1 MCCILDDASWF
12 ESFKILLTVTWGRM
26 LIITG
31 DTNFDLLKPEDNL
44 VKQYSGIL
52 DVFGPQQV
60 IKQPTHVTRLSRTLI
75 DHLITNQPMQVTAS
89 GIIPCSIVSNHD
101 SLYACINVHVPHF
114 EPRYKFIR
122 DTKSLGEQLF
132 IDNFSKLPLSVTP
145 FLDDPDEQ
153 LDSLNL
159 LFAECPREMHH
170 CRK

>member
-1 MCCILDDASWF
+1 
-12 ESFKILLTVTWGRM
+12 
-26 LIITG
+26 
-31 DTNFDLLKPEDNL
+31 
-44 VKQYSGIL
+44 
-52 DVFGPQQV
+52 
-60 IKQPTHVTRLSRTLI
+60 
-75 DHLITNQPMQVTAS
+75 MQVTAS

-101 SLYACINVHVPHF
+101 SLYACINVRVPHF

-132 IDNFSKLPLSVTP
+132 IDNFSELPLSVTP

-170 CRK
+170 CRKWKWRILLHRGWRHHI

>member
-1 MCCILDDASWF
+1 MQAGLKAL
-12 ESFKILLTVTWGRM
+12 KILLTVTWDRM

-52 DVFGPQQV
+52 DVFGPHQV

-101 SLYACINVHVPHF
+101 SLYACINVRVPHF
-114 EPRYKFIR
+114 EPRYKFKYGIPR
-122 DTKSLGEQLF
+122 VWVS
-132 IDNFSKLPLSVTP
+132 SY
-145 FLDDPDEQ
+145 
-153 LDSLNL
+153 L
-159 LFAECPREMHH
+159 LTISPSYH
-170 CRK
+170 CL